1 VGDATTLSGW
11 HCNFNNRIISEGI
24 TMKIDANDV
33 DRLIDEIDILEKDV
47 RRYKHIWK
55 KAQYNY
61 EYMFDRH
68 ADKEII
74 IKQNEMLMNFMTDYA
89 LAQKALHK
97 HNHNH
102 CVKKVVDSIPDEEL
116 LIVSAA
122 FEARLKDRCKD
133 KPGQFESI
141 MKALNLEESI
151 TG

>member
-1 VGDATTLSGW
+1 MGNATCYSMW

-33 DRLIDEIDILEKDV
+33 DRLCDEIDILTKDKAK
-47 RRYKHIWK
+47 YKYLWK
-55 KAQYNY
+55 KAKSNY

-89 LAQKALHK
+89 LFQKRLYK
-97 HNHNH
+97 PNHDE
-102 CVKKVVDSIPDEEL
+102 CVKDVVNTIPNEEL

>member
-1 VGDATTLSGW
+1 MGDAATLSGG
-11 HCNFNNRIISEGI
+11 HCDFNNRIISEGI

-33 DRLIDEIDILEKDV
+33 DRLCDEIDILTKDKAK
-47 RRYKHIWK
+47 YKYLWK
-55 KAQYNY
+55 KAKSNY

-89 LAQKALHK
+89 LAQRALHK
-97 HNHNH
+97 HNHIH
-102 CVKKVVDSIPDEEL
+102 CVKKVVNSIPDEEL